1 MENIFLKCECHSHG
15 LEVEVDRNSENPNS
29 SEFMFSIWE
38 YGKKTKP
45 SFKQRWKYFWTG
57 NNDMINDHVIMDL
70 KKVTELSKYLV
81 SNIDKINVDIK
92 KHNSSNGL
100 IKDLIKKSEEN
111 LEKILNKKPKKVV
124 PTKQQVEK
132 EVKGIKDIMIKSEKI
147 KIKTN
152 GEGKIEKIG
161 EVIIPTNGTGFQ
173 GDNPNDGLSGFRG

>member
-1 MENIFLKCECHSHG
+1 MNNNMENIFLKCECHSHG
-15 LEVEVDRNSENPNS
+15 LEVEVDRNSENPNN

-45 SFKQRWKYFWTG
+45 SFKQRWDYFWTG

-70 KKVTELSKYLV
+70 KKASELSKYLV

-100 IKDLIKKSEEN
+100 IRDLIKKSEEN
-111 LEKILNKKPKKVV
+111 LEKILKRKPKKVV

-132 EVKGIKDIMIKSEKI
+132 DIMVKSEKI
-147 KIKTN
+147 KTGN
-152 GEGKIEKIG
+152 DNKIEKIG
-161 EVIIPTNGTGFQ
+161 ELIIPTNGAGFQ
-173 GDNPNDGLSGFRG
+173 GGESGDGLSGFRG

>member
-15 LEVEVDRNSENPNS
+15 LEVEVDRNAENPNN

-70 KKVTELSKYLV
+70 KKATELSKYLV

-92 KHNSSNGL
+92 KYNSSSGL

-111 LEKILNKKPKKVV
+111 LEKILKRKPKKVV

-132 EVKGIKDIMIKSEKI
+132 EVKEIKNIIVKSEKI
-147 KIKTN
+147 KTGN
-152 GEGKIEKIG
+152 DSKIEKIG
-161 EVIIPTNGTGFQ
+161 ELIIPTNCAGFQ
-173 GDNPNDGLSGFRG
+173 GNEPGESISGFRC

>member
-1 MENIFLKCECHSHG
+1 
-15 LEVEVDRNSENPNS
+15 
-29 SEFMFSIWE
+29 
-38 YGKKTKP
+38 
-45 SFKQRWKYFWTG
+45 
-57 NNDMINDHVIMDL
+57 
-70 KKVTELSKYLV
+70 LV

-92 KHNSSNGL
+92 KYNSSNGL

-147 KIKTN
+147 KTGN
-152 GEGKIEKIG
+152 DNKIEKIG

>member
-45 SFKQRWKYFWTG
+45 SFKQRWDYFWTG

-70 KKVTELSKYLV
+70 KKASELSKYLV

-111 LEKILNKKPKKVV
+111 LEKILKRKPKKVV

-132 EVKGIKDIMIKSEKI
+132 EDKGIKDIMVKSEKI
-147 KIKTN
+147 KTGN
-152 GEGKIEKIG
+152 DNKIEKIG
-161 EVIIPTNGTGFQ
+161 ELIIPTNGAGFQ
-173 GDNPNDGLSGFRG
+173 GDNLNDGLSGFRG